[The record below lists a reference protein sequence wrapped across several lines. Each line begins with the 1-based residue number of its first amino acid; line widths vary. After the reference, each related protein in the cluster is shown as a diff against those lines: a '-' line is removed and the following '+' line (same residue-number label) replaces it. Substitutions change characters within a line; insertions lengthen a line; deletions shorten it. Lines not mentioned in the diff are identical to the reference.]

1 MTEST
6 PAWPDMPVSD
16 WEPTLDTLHMYAQV
30 VGKVPLALRPMVN
43 HWWQVALDLTARGLT
58 TGPLFSGDLAFTMNL
73 DLVDHV
79 LRIDTA
85 DGRRR
90 TIALGGAVRDFYT
103 GVMAALRDL
112 GVDVAIWPHP
122 VEVRDPIPFAEDDV
136 HSTYDGAQVERFFG
150 LLRQVYVVLT
160 EFRAR
165 FTGKASPVQF
175 FWGSFDLSATRYS
188 GRPVDPPENADSITR
203 LTYTAE
209 QSAVGFW
216 PGGTWLNGSRVEQP
230 IFYAYSYPEPDGM
243 RERLVTPE
251 PAGFDAGLGEFVLGY
266 DAVRRTAEPHRAV
279 LDFAQSTFEVGARL
293 QGWPLDALEW
303 MSPAPS
309 RPGRGG
315 AGSQSR

>member
-6 PAWPDMPVSD
+6 PWPAMPVSE

-58 TGPLFSGDLAFTMNL
+58 TGPVFSGDLVFTMDL

-79 LRIDTA
+79 LRIDMA

-90 TIALGGAVRDFYT
+90 TVALGGAVRDFYSD
-103 GVMAALRDL
+103 VMAALRDV
-112 GVDVAIWPHP
+112 GVEVAIWPHP
-122 VEVRDPIPFAEDDV
+122 VEVRDPIPFVEDDV
-136 HSTYDGAQVERFFG
+136 HATYDAAQVERFFG
-150 LLRQVYVVLT
+150 MLRQIYAVLT

-175 FWGSFDLSATRYS
+175 YWGSFDLSVTRYS
-188 GRPVDPPENADSITR
+188 GRPADPPENADSITR

-216 PGGTWLNGSRVEQP
+216 PGGTWLNGTRVEQP
-230 IFYAYSYPEPDGM
+230 IFYAYSYPEPQGV
-243 RERLVTPE
+243 RERSVLPG

-266 DAVRRTAEPHRAV
+266 DDVRRAAEPHRDV

-293 QGWPLDALEW
+293 QDWPLDELEW

-309 RPGRGG
+309 RRGG
-315 AGSQSR
+315 AGPQSH